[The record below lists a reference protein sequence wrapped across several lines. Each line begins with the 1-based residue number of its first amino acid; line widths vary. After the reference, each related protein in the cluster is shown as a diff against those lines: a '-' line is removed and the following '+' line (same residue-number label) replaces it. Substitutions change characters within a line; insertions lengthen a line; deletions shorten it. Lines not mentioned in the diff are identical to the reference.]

1 MNYSDLR
8 DIQKRETESSA
19 LVTLPEDFYK
29 TMAIFLN
36 TKKQEAIN
44 SKSILSIKEYENI
57 RKIIVGIQSK
67 REEKLVLM
75 AIRSDFIPDGLTF
88 EEKQLIKEL
97 SLIISKAREGIR
109 SSWDNENSV
118 TDGSIK
124 VRLTADV
131 SQYKGVDDVVYGP
144 FKSGSETTLPKSEAE
159 WLLKAKMAEIV

>member
-8 DIQKRETESSA
+8 DIQKREAESSA
-19 LVTLPEDFYK
+19 LVQLSDDFYK
-29 TMAIFLN
+29 TMASFLML
-36 TKKQEAIN
+36 KKQEAIN

-57 RKIIVGIQSK
+57 RKIVVGIQSK

-75 AIRSDFIPDGLTF
+75 AIRSDSVPDGLTF

-97 SLIISKAREGIR
+97 SLIITKARESIR
-109 SSWDNENSV
+109 SSWDNETPTN
-118 TDGSIK
+118 DGSIK

-144 FKSGSETTLPKSEAE
+144 FKVGSEQILPKSEAE
-159 WLLKAKMAEIV
+159 WLLKAKMAEIL